1 MRDMTPPS
9 EHTVRTKVDKSSSFS
24 GKATKPDLA
33 TPAYRSQVLTP
44 AEFFRNPPERFISL
58 PNKRY
63 FVECSLVS
71 NKENSVTY
79 LCTLGA
85 ITNSIAVSMVVYIYK
100 ERCQHMA
107 TMAAMYGDGTDYY
120 WQVMPGNPRLSQRQI
135 VREDMGDWSIMPFQR
150 HFGFSV
156 YSTEIL

>member
-1 MRDMTPPS
+1 MTPPG
-9 EHTVRTKVDKSSSFS
+9 ERTVRSTVAKSSSIS
-24 GKATKPDLA
+24 GNVIQPDLA

-44 AEFFRNPPERFISL
+44 SEFFRNPPERFISL

-63 FVECSLVS
+63 FVECSLLI
-71 NKENSVTY
+71 NKETTVAY
-79 LCTLGA
+79 LCTLGSMGGDIA
-85 ITNSIAVSMVVYIYK
+85 ISMVVYIYK

-107 TMAAMYGDGTDYY
+107 TMAQMYGDGTDYY
-120 WQVMPGNPRLSQRQI
+120 WQVMPGNPRLSQRI
-135 VREDMGDWSIMPFQR
+135 NVREDMGDWSIMPFQR